1 MEGDFS
7 ILLVSAL
14 SIGFVH
20 TILGPDHYLPFI
32 LLSKA
37 RNWSAAKTAVITS
50 ICGLGHVMGS
60 ILLGV
65 LGISLGWGLDRM
77 NFIESHRGSIAAW
90 LLIGFGFIYFI
101 WGIRRAIKNRPHTHW
116 HTHSD
121 GTRHVHH
128 HSHLDDHS
136 HLHGEKSKKL
146 TPWLLFII
154 FVLGPCEALIPLLMY
169 PAAMNSY
176 TEMFGV
182 VIAFSGATILTMLA
196 AVMIPVMGLQT
207 VKLGKLERFSH
218 AFAGGMIF
226 LSGVGIQLLGF

>member
-1 MEGDFS
+1 MEADFS
-7 ILLVSAL
+7 ILLVSAV
-14 SIGFVH
+14 SIGFAH

-37 RNWSAAKTAVITS
+37 RNWTPAKTAIITS
-50 ICGLGHVMGS
+50 LCGVGHVLGS

-65 LGISLGWGLDRM
+65 IGISFGLGLDKL
-77 NFIESHRGSIAAW
+77 NLIESHRGNIAAW
-90 LLIGFGFIYFI
+90 LLIAFGLIYFI
-101 WGIRRAIKNRPHTHW
+101 WGVRRAIKTRPHKHW

-121 GTRHVHH
+121 GTVHQHEHQHVQE
-128 HSHLDDHS
+128 HSHV
-136 HLHGEKSKKL
+136 HGEKSKKL
-146 TPWLLFII
+146 TPWILFII

-176 TEMFGV
+176 IEMFGV
-182 VIAFSGATILTMLA
+182 VIAFSVATLLTMLA

-207 VKLGKLERFSH
+207 INLGKVERFSH
-218 AFAGGMIF
+218 AFAGGLIF

>member
-1 MEGDFS
+1 MEADYS
-7 ILLVSAL
+7 ILIISAL

-37 RNWSAAKTAVITS
+37 RNWSNVKTAIITAT
-50 ICGLGHVMGS
+50 CGVGHVLGS
-60 ILLGV
+60 IVLGII
-65 LGISLGWGLDRM
+65 GISLGLGLDKL
-77 NFIESHRGSIAAW
+77 NLIESHRGNIAAW

-101 WGIRRAIKNRPHTHW
+101 WGLRRAYKNRPHKHW
-116 HTHSD
+116 HSHMD
-121 GTRHVHH
+121 GTAHLHEH
-128 HSHLDDHS
+128 NHIEEHSHM
-136 HLHGEKSKKL
+136 HGEKSKKI
-146 TPWLLFII
+146 TPWVLFVI

-169 PAAMNSY
+169 PAATNSY
-176 TEMFGV
+176 IELFGV
-182 VIAFSGATILTMLA
+182 VTAFSLATILTMLA

-218 AFAGGMIF
+218 AFAGAMIF